1 MKSRDERIAEEAAAL
16 WRELFDGQPPPAADG
31 AAVLESITGKLPNL
45 RYDRLRSPFLRPS
58 LITRPRGK
66 GETA

>member
-16 WRELFDGQPPPAADG
+16 WREVFGAPPPPGADG
-31 AAVLESITGKLPNL
+31 AAMLKIITGKLPNL
-45 RYDRLRSPFLRPS
+45 RYDRMRSPFLRPS
-58 LITRPRGK
+58 MITRPRGE